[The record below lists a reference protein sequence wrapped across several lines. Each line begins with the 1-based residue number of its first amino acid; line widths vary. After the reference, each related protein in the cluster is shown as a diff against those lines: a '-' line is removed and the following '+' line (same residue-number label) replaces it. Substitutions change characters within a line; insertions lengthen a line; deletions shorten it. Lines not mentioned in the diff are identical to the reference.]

1 MYIKIRK
8 MDYSMKI
15 SWVWMGI
22 YALFM
27 IIAMFNY
34 PNYNK
39 FDQTLSKLGARWPS
53 SLYFSLGMIIGVLT
67 ISWLL
72 ILIKDD
78 VITLFPSKRRQ
89 FQIIGVIYSFMIVCM
104 IGVVIFPSAGV
115 TSDIHDLIAVTLFI
129 LMAVATSWVSS
140 IARSTLPE
148 WNKYISFLG
157 YACSISVVV
166 LGLLLIFWEF
176 GPLVQK
182 ITVIEFN
189 IWVLLVVYEFKRYA
203 TRGQWI

>member
-1 MYIKIRK
+1 MET
-8 MDYSMKI
+8 SMKI
-15 SWVWMGI
+15 SWVGMGI

-34 PNYNK
+34 PNYNQ

-53 SLYFSLGMIIGVLT
+53 SLYFSLGIIIGAF
-67 ISWLL
+67 IIIWLL

-78 VITLFPSKRRQ
+78 VFTLFPRKRRK
-89 FQIIGVIYSFMIVCM
+89 FRIIGIIIAFMVICM
-104 IGVVIFPSAGV
+104 IGVVIFPSVGV
-115 TSDIHDLIAVTLFI
+115 TSDIHDVIAVTLFI
-129 LMAVATSWVSS
+129 LMAIVTSWVSS
-140 IARSTLPE
+140 IARSSIQE

-157 YACSISVVV
+157 YACSISVII

-182 ITVIEFN
+182 ITVVEFN
-189 IWVLLVVYEFKRYA
+189 IWSLLVVYEFKRHVVI
-203 TRGQWI
+203 GH